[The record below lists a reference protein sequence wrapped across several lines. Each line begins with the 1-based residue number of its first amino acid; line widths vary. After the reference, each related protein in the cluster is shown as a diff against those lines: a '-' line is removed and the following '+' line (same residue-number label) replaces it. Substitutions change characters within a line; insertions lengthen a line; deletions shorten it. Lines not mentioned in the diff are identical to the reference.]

1 MKTRAKK
8 EWFDDDAFWIGLYPV
23 IFSEQRFS
31 EAADQADKLLKLA
44 NPQGRKVLDLCCG
57 PGRFSIPLASKGFEV
72 TGVDRTAFL
81 LKKARARARKARV
94 KIEWVQQDMR
104 DFSRP
109 GAFDMVVNMYTS
121 FGYFDD
127 RQHDLDVLRHTFTNL
142 KPGGIFLIDVFGKE
156 RVARVF
162 QPTAAESFEDGTMLV
177 KRHEIFDD
185 WTRIRNEY
193 IVIRNGQAKTFSFHH
208 TIYSG
213 QELRDRLQ
221 LAGFRD
227 VRLYGNLDGDDYG
240 LRAERLIAAA
250 RKPATAA
257 PRRRGGRT
265 SKTPQ
270 GGRL

>member
-1 MKTRAKK
+1 
-8 EWFDDDAFWIGLYPV
+8 V
-23 IFSEQRFS
+23 
-31 EAADQADKLLKLA
+31 
-44 NPQGRKVLDLCCG
+44 
-57 PGRFSIPLASKGFEV
+57 
-72 TGVDRTAFL
+72 
-81 LKKARARARKARV
+81 
-94 KIEWVQQDMR
+94 
-104 DFSRP
+104 
-109 GAFDMVVNMYTS
+109 
-121 FGYFDD
+121 
-127 RQHDLDVLRHTFTNL
+127 DVLRHTFTNL

-156 RVARVF
+156 RVPRVF

-257 PRRRGGRT
+257 PRRRGGRK